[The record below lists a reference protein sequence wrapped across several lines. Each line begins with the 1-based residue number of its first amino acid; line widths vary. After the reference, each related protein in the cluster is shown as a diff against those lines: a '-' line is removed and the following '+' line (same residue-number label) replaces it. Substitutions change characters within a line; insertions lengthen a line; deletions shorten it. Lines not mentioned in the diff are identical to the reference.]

1 MSGLPNPTPVRVEKI
16 APQIT
21 EVSEVQN
28 ITFVSRLGVQYTR
41 PTHNF
46 IATPPRDSVVS
57 PGPVVVIRPIGNT
70 SNPVNVTSAASSTSL
85 KITPIVP
92 LKISTIQSTSNA
104 SRPNSVPAQI
114 QNIPVPSLTRVSSL
128 ITHSARPHSVQSGST
143 TVDGLSGKPK
153 IVDEKQTPQRNVI
166 REMQVRVPN
175 KKDKRFSVLRFHT
188 ADRLDLSS
196 APEVFMQRENNLK
209 AYRSSYGTTEMPDT
223 GAGSEFGREA
233 KEEARLKKFG
243 VVRESYKPD
252 DQPWLMTVG
261 KGKASRRRFR
271 GVREGSVSENVEYFV
286 FCQCKDGNFDAYPV
300 NAWYKM
306 KPEISYRFLRED
318 EAEAE
323 YSRLHKTLNLFN
335 VMVKRKLTDNVS
347 EDESNMDREISKG
360 LKFLSSLGDHSSNQ
374 KNITELKT
382 KDLKTETSLK
392 LTDLEELDSGSEADD
407 DDDEDDLDDDTHS
420 KNSNAD
426 LTKSEDGPSSS
437 KGKSLFEDSDDR
449 SKAGSKGG
457 LLKAS
462 ERSRLAKKK
471 QRAAA
476 IVTKMRRGVKRR
488 KRKTINMDS
497 SDEEDDP
504 DEEAQDESELD
515 DHEGDEVD
523 YMTNS
528 SSDEE
533 KLSSEERE
541 KIYEETGVDEEV
553 ALKTLLTD
561 ISSDEEEKSEGDTQ
575 DVDENVLD
583 DDEEDIPH
591 TSKRRGET
599 DDVKQSQ
606 GNDFQKGTKYAIHK
620 SEDDR
625 LEAAAKSHRI
635 HKKRQGSD
643 NNDSGSSSSSSSS
656 SADEDSST
664 YSSSD
669 SDLDNRLK
677 SIQKNAKKAEVMQKL
692 SDTVHHSTPL
702 TSGISCGPSDNQPIN
717 SGINSNLKRLTSDLT
732 TPVNPT
738 DITDSPAAKKLR
750 NDISPS
756 SVTPTSSTDS
766 ELVNTV
772 RKYLMRK
779 PITVRELLKKIRLRK
794 LVGKN
799 EDAQTLLANVLRQ
812 LRPIKQ
818 TINGQHALSL
828 KH

>member
-16 APQIT
+16 SPQLT
-21 EVSEVQN
+21 EVSQVQN
-28 ITFVSRLGVQYTR
+28 KTFVSRLGVQYTR

-57 PGPVVVIRPIGNT
+57 PGSIVVIRPIGNT
-70 SNPVNVTSAASSTSL
+70 SNPVNVTSAASSTGL

-92 LKISTIQSTSNA
+92 LKISTIQSTSSA
-104 SRPNSVPAQI
+104 SRPNSIPAQL
-114 QNIPVPSLTRVSSL
+114 QNATVPSLARVSSL
-128 ITHSARPHSVQSGST
+128 ITHSARPQSVQSGST
-143 TVDGLSGKPK
+143 TADGLSGKSK
-153 IVDEKQTPQRNVI
+153 TVDEKQTPQRNVI

-188 ADRLDLSS
+188 ADKLDLSS

-209 AYRSSYGTTEMPDT
+209 AYRSLYGTTEMPDT

-360 LKFLSSLGDHSSNQ
+360 LKFLSSLGDRNSNQ
-374 KNITELKT
+374 KNVTELQT
-382 KDLKTETSLK
+382 NGLKTETSLK

-426 LTKSEDGPSSS
+426 LPKTEDGPSSS
-437 KGKSLFEDSDDR
+437 KGKSLLEDPDDR
-449 SKAGSKGG
+449 SKVGSKGG

-488 KRKTINMDS
+488 KRKTVNMDS

-561 ISSDEEEKSEGDTQ
+561 INYTIPKFSILRNSSSLCSILFSCHTITSTLIIIHLLDLSKPN
-575 DVDENVLD
+575 DV
-583 DDEEDIPH
+583 H
-591 TSKRRGET
+591 SFG
-599 DDVKQSQ
+599 KQFA
-606 GNDFQKGTKYAIHK
+606 N
-620 SEDDR
+620 
-625 LEAAAKSHRI
+625 
-635 HKKRQGSD
+635 
-643 NNDSGSSSSSSSS
+643 NNDSRLDILVIYYYFSLLIGIEANFATNTLGTYILTECLIPALKKSPDARVITVSSGGM
-656 SADEDSST
+656 
-664 YSSSD
+664 
-669 SDLDNRLK
+669 L
-677 SIQKNAKKAEVMQKL
+677 VQKL
-692 SDTVHHSTPL
+692 NHTDLMFTAKRSKFDGTTVYAQNKRQQVVMTEMWAKNYPEIFFCSMHPGWADTPAVALSMPSFYNKMKNKLRTPEQGADTVIWLALVPNVRRYPNGSFFQDRHVVSQHLKLGCTQST
-702 TSGISCGPSDNQPIN
+702 DYEKQRFM
-717 SGINSNLKRLTSDLT
+717 SNLA
-732 TPVNPT
+732 
-738 DITDSPAAKKLR
+738 DIAAPFFK
-750 NDISPS
+750 
-756 SVTPTSSTDS
+756 
-766 ELVNTV
+766 
-772 RKYLMRK
+772 
-779 PITVRELLKKIRLRK
+779 
-794 LVGKN
+794 
-799 EDAQTLLANVLRQ
+799 
-812 LRPIKQ
+812 
-818 TINGQHALSL
+818 
-828 KH
+828 

>member
-16 APQIT
+16 SPQLT
-21 EVSEVQN
+21 EVSQVQN
-28 ITFVSRLGVQYTR
+28 KTFVSRLGVQYTR

-57 PGPVVVIRPIGNT
+57 PGSIVVIRPIGNT
-70 SNPVNVTSAASSTSL
+70 SNPVNVTSAASSTGL

-92 LKISTIQSTSNA
+92 LKISTIQSTSSA
-104 SRPNSVPAQI
+104 SRPNSIPAQL
-114 QNIPVPSLTRVSSL
+114 QNATVPSLARVSSL
-128 ITHSARPHSVQSGST
+128 ITHSARPQSVQSGST
-143 TVDGLSGKPK
+143 TADGLSGKSK
-153 IVDEKQTPQRNVI
+153 TVDEKQTPQRNVI

-188 ADRLDLSS
+188 ADKLDLSS

-209 AYRSSYGTTEMPDT
+209 AYRSLYGTTEMPDT

-360 LKFLSSLGDHSSNQ
+360 LKFLSSLGDRNSNQ
-374 KNITELKT
+374 KNVTELQT
-382 KDLKTETSLK
+382 NDLKTETSLK

-426 LTKSEDGPSSS
+426 LPKTEDGPSSS
-437 KGKSLFEDSDDR
+437 KGKSLLEDPDDR
-449 SKAGSKGG
+449 SKVGSKGG

-488 KRKTINMDS
+488 KRKTVNMDS

-575 DVDENVLD
+575 DIEENPLD
-583 DDEEDIPH
+583 DDEEDNAY

-606 GNDFQKGTKYAIHK
+606 GNDFQKGTKHAIHK

-625 LEAAAKSHRI
+625 LEATAKSHRI

-643 NNDSGSSSSSSSS
+643 NNDSGSSSSSSS
-656 SADEDSST
+656 DEDSST

-692 SDTVHHSTPL
+692 SDTVHHSASL
-702 TSGISCGPSDNQPIN
+702 TSGVSCGSSDNQPIN

-732 TPVNPT
+732 APVNPT
-738 DITDSPAAKKLR
+738 DITDSPAAKKSR
-750 NDISPS
+750 SDISPS
-756 SVTPTSSTDS
+756 SVTPASSTDS

-799 EDAQTLLANVLRQ
+799 EDAQTVLANVLRQ